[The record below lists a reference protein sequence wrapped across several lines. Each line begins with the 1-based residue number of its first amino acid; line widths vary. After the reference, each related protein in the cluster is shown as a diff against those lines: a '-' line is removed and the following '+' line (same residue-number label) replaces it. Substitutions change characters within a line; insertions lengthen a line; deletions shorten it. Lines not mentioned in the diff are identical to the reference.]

1 MNSSGIALE
10 GLGCPSSLSDMMSW
24 PLEGCAV
31 GQGWTEYPDI
41 SFTLYASIASMGAQ
55 MPITMKFLNIISITV
70 LVLYY
75 YKTKTTHT
83 QLDFNTLSITL
94 YHTGRSDSVVSK
106 WTFQATC
113 SVQLWTF
120 SSQMYKISP
129 CTKRA
134 QSSYW
139 GLVYLSV
146 SDFVVA
152 HQFVEEMQQKPFVS
166 GWEIRSSSG
175 SPWDDVKQEAAVAA
189 HMSGPNSGHSGNS
202 LRVVPPVMSCT

>member
-1 MNSSGIALE
+1 MNFSGIALE

-24 PLEGCAV
+24 PLEGCTV

-146 SDFVVA
+146 SDCCSSPICWRDAAETFCLRLRNKVV
-152 HQFVEEMQQKPFVS
+152 F
-166 GWEIRSSSG
+166 RL
-175 SPWDDVKQEAAVAA
+175 
-189 HMSGPNSGHSGNS
+189 S
-202 LRVVPPVMSCT
+202 LRRCQTGGCCCCSHEWS

>member
-24 PLEGCAV
+24 PLEGCTV

-55 MPITMKFLNIISITV
+55 MPIKMKFLNIISITV

-120 SSQMYKISP
+120 LKPNVQNQCMHKTSTVQLL
-129 CTKRA
+129 RV
-134 QSSYW
+134 
-139 GLVYLSV
+139 GV
-146 SDFVVA
+146 SI
-152 HQFVEEMQQKPFVS
+152 S
-166 GWEIRSSSG
+166 GWLCCSSPICSR
-175 SPWDDVKQEAAVAA
+175 DAAETFCLRLRNKVVFRL
-189 HMSGPNSGHSGNS
+189 S
-202 LRVVPPVMSCT
+202 LRRCQTGGCCCCSHEWS

>member
-24 PLEGCAV
+24 PLEGCTV

-55 MPITMKFLNIISITV
+55 MPITMKFFNIISITV

-146 SDFVVA
+146 SDCCSSPICWRDAAETFCLRLRNKVV
-152 HQFVEEMQQKPFVS
+152 F
-166 GWEIRSSSG
+166 RL
-175 SPWDDVKQEAAVAA
+175 
-189 HMSGPNSGHSGNS
+189 S
-202 LRVVPPVMSCT
+202 LRRCQTGGCCCCSHEWS